1 MAGVAC
7 VVRRASRHY
16 ACSLRGVEQEARR
29 DETNWNSSITFQW
42 NGATWIVEI
51 LLFFSFFFLFFIG
64 THWTCEYDIGVVSKW
79 HTRDLTMMRGRRFFA
94 YWHYVLYVPANSNR
108 VPAWVSW
115 YIGLRVCR
123 LTRSVAPPRKPDDTP
138 VTISI
143 HNPSSVPIL
152 ATHCDPHDNARPLH
166 PEGNVSYQTV
176 RIHAFLNTFMW
187 VCVCVYTLTRRLV
200 TCMRR
205 GRSESNR
212 ETTRRLRRRSAVK
225 GSPTESVSFGWIEYL
240 ADKFAGSKKA
250 GPE

>member
-1 MAGVAC
+1 MRGPPSLPALRVFPSW
-7 VVRRASRHY
+7 SRTGSTSRWNKLKFLDHLPVKR
-16 ACSLRGVEQEARR
+16 CNVDR
-29 DETNWNSSITFQW
+29 WNSS
-42 NGATWIVEI
+42 A
-51 LLFFSFFFLFFIG
+51 FFFFFFLFFIR
-64 THWTCEYDIGVVSKW
+64 THWTCECDIGVVSKW
-79 HTRDLTMMRGRRFFA
+79 HTRDLTMMGGRRFFA

-225 GSPTESVSFGWIEYL
+225 GSSDRKCVIRMNRIFSR
-240 ADKFAGSKKA
+240 
-250 GPE
+250 